1 MEQALKHYANKE
13 AIVCNDR
20 RFTYEEFDSRVARLA
35 GYLQKQGIRKG
46 DVVSILHYNCHCYLE
61 AYFAAALSGA
71 ILNSINVRLSPR
83 EIKYILQDSESK
95 LLITNQRYAEQLR
108 KVDYAFGSIIWTGT
122 DLPKALPGKY
132 YEDIIDG
139 GAFDDFIPVS
149 VHKHDVAH
157 LYYTSG
163 TTGKPKGVPLSH
175 ENVTIHSLWAIEE
188 FDISERD
195 NWLHA
200 APMFHL
206 ADAWASFALTYAG
219 AQHTMLNDFREQ
231 EAFTAI
237 EKEQVTISNMI
248 PTMLNML
255 IHYNG
260 IEKYDLAGLRVIL
273 SGGAPIA
280 PQLVREIM
288 EKFGCDYIQ
297 TYGMTETCPYLTISK
312 LHDHLQRLPFE
323 DQLHYKAKTGR
334 PFAGVRMRV
343 VTDNGNDVTPN
354 GEDVGEIIVKG
365 DTVTSGYW
373 NLPEET
379 GKTIVDGWLH
389 TGDMA
394 TIDGEGYVNIV
405 DRKKDIIITGGEN
418 VYSTEVEY
426 VIYEHPAVLEV
437 AVVGIPDKKWGEV
450 VKAFVVLKG
459 EITASEEEIICFVK
473 ERIASFKAPKAV
485 AFIDALPKTGSG
497 KITKRAL
504 RDRM

>member
-1 MEQALKHYANKE
+1 MVIPEFIEQAQKHYANKE
-13 AIVCNDR
+13 AIVCNDSR
-20 RFTYEEFDSRVARLA
+20 LTYEAFYDRVVRLA

-46 DVVSILHYNCHCYLE
+46 DVVSIIHYNCHHYLE
-61 AYFAAALSGA
+61 AYFSVALSGA

-83 EIKYILQDSESK
+83 EIQYILQDSGSK
-95 LLITNQRYAEQLR
+95 LLITNQRHAEQLQ
-108 KVDYAFGSIIWTGT
+108 KVDYPLSSIIWTGR

-149 VHKHDVAH
+149 LHKDDVAH

-175 ENVTIHSLWAIEE
+175 NNVTTHSLWAIEE

-206 ADAWASFALTYAG
+206 ADAWASFAFTYAG
-219 AQHTMLNDFREQ
+219 AKHTMLNDFREQ

-237 EKEQVTISNMI
+237 EKEGVTISNMI

-260 IEKYDLAGLRVIL
+260 IDNYDLACLRVIL

-297 TYGMTETCPYLTISK
+297 TYGMTETSPYLTISK
-312 LHDHLQRLPFE
+312 LYDHLQELSFE
-323 DQLHYKAKTGR
+323 NQLHYKAKTGR
-334 PFAGVRMRV
+334 PFAGVGLRV
-343 VTDNGNDVTPN
+343 VTDNGNDVIPN
-354 GEDVGEIIVKG
+354 GEDVGEIIVQG
-365 DTVTSGYW
+365 DTVTTEYW
-373 NLPEET
+373 NLPEESAR
-379 GKTIVDGWLH
+379 TIVDGWLH

-405 DRKKDIIITGGEN
+405 DRKKDIIITGG
-418 VYSTEVEY
+418 
-426 VIYEHPAVLEV
+426 
-437 AVVGIPDKKWGEV
+437 
-450 VKAFVVLKG
+450 
-459 EITASEEEIICFVK
+459 
-473 ERIASFKAPKAV
+473 
-485 AFIDALPKTGSG
+485 G
-497 KITKRAL
+497 KRL
-504 RDRM
+504 FH